1 MSSYRTLREITEKHK
16 SSYQASAVGE
26 VNVVELMKSTQ
37 AIIGGEGNGGI
48 IYPEL
53 HYGRDSLVGVALFLT
68 HLANLDVTV
77 AELRASYPQYYMSKN
92 KIELT
97 PEIDVDAILVAM
109 TDKYKNENISTIDGV
124 KIDFATEWVH
134 LRKSNTEPI
143 IRIYTEAPTQQEADK
158 LALRIID
165 EIKEVVNQK

>member
-1 MSSYRTLREITEKHK
+1 M
-16 SSYQASAVGE
+16 
-26 VNVVELMKSTQ
+26 
-37 AIIGGEGNGGI
+37 
-48 IYPEL
+48 
-53 HYGRDSLVGVALFLT
+53 VGVALFLT

-109 TDKYKNENISTIDGV
+109 TDKYKSENITTIDGV
-124 KIDFATEWVH
+124 KIDFQTEWVH

-143 IRIYTEAPTQQEADK
+143 IRIYTEAHTQLGADILSEQFVNELK
-158 LALRIID
+158 
-165 EIKEVVNQK
+165 EIVGV